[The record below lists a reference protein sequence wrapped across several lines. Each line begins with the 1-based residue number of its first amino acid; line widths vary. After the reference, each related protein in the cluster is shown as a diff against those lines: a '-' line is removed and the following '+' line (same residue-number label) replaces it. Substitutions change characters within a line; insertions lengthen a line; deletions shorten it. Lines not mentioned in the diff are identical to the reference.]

1 MLKTLFTRKN
11 LLALSLTIFY
21 SIILL
26 FTGVCIEGGH
36 TMVSKKNPLQL
47 LSNAFGFASI
57 DCGAS
62 GIICLVLIA
71 VYLIV
76 CVTGLVYERRYA
88 IVNKKNPHS
97 AKMIALYMATIV
109 LCAGLSF
116 GLGLLFQ
123 RPFTKENVWNICRFI
138 GQCFVITSVI
148 YFVLFAMIGAVIM
161 FIINLLNIDKPYKFF
176 NQDAQPEFDD
186 DDLVNNRVTDSFDG
200 VVEGLAAT
208 ASGAATTAAGAT
220 ATTVAS
226 GGVGSDV
233 QVVREKTEELSDR
246 EKVFPALSRI
256 DNDYEGFTSDNV
268 YSEDVTLAE
277 LCEKFRNY
285 LAKEEKLYF
294 SMDVIRF
301 FISGFA
307 ASHFQILEGLS
318 GTGKSSLPRSFA
330 KFIGGS
336 CLFMPVQATWRDKSN
351 VTGYF
356 NEFSKTYSE
365 TEFLVELYRANYEPD
380 KVYVFVLDEMNISRV
395 EYYFADLLSV
405 LEYPEEERKIRVMH
419 FPHGF
424 VPPIKLEDGTIRL
437 TPNVYF
443 VGTANKDD
451 STFTITDKVYD
462 RAITTEFNYRN
473 DAFTV
478 TEETGKIQLGNA
490 QLKALYE
497 EALHTPEYALTKADM
512 EKLNVIGEYVYEQFD
527 VAMGNRILNQIAH
540 VVPVFTACG
549 GSKERAIDF
558 MLAKK
563 LLSKI
568 EGRFED
574 FVKGALK
581 KLLTLLEKTYGAGVL
596 VHCEKTIR
604 SIIKTL

>member
-1 MLKTLFTRKN
+1 MFKTLFTRKN
-11 LLALSLTIFY
+11 LLVLSLTIFY

-47 LSNAFGFASI
+47 LSNSFGFASI
-57 DCGAS
+57 ECGAS

-76 CVTGLVYERRYA
+76 CIAGVVYERRYA

-97 AKMIALYMATIV
+97 AKMIAIYISTIL
-109 LCAGLSF
+109 LCTTLSF
-116 GLGLLFQ
+116 GLGLLIQ
-123 RPFTKENVWNICRFI
+123 RPFTKDNVWNICRFI
-138 GQCFVITSVI
+138 GQCFVITTII
-148 YFVLFAMIGAVIM
+148 YFVLFAMIGAIIM

-176 NQDAQPEFDD
+176 DEESEPEFDD
-186 DDLVNNRVTDSFDG
+186 DEFVNNSVTDSFAPAEKEIAPT
-200 VVEGLAAT
+200 V
-208 ASGAATTAAGAT
+208 SGT
-220 ATTVAS
+220 ATSAVA
-226 GGVGSDV
+226 GRVGVGGET
-233 QVVREKTEELSDR
+233 QVIGGKSEELDDR

-256 DNDYEGFTSDNV
+256 DNEYEGFTSEMV
-268 YSEDVTLAE
+268 YSDNFTLAE
-277 LCEKFRNY
+277 ICEKFRNY

-294 SMDVIRF
+294 PIDVIRF
-301 FISGFA
+301 FISGFS

-330 KFIGGS
+330 KFIGGNF
-336 CLFMPVQATWRDKSN
+336 LFMPVQATWRDKSN
-351 VTGYF
+351 ITGYF

-365 TEFLVELYRANYEPD
+365 TEFLVELYRANYDPD
-380 KVYVFVLDEMNISRV
+380 KLYVFVLDEMNISRV

-405 LEYPEEERKIRVMH
+405 LEYPEEEWKLRIMH

-424 VPPIKLEDGTIRL
+424 IPPIKLEDGTIRI

-478 TEETGKIQLGNA
+478 TEETGKINLGNSKL
-490 QLKALYE
+490 QALYK
-497 EALHTPEYALTKADM
+497 EALNTPEYALTKADI
-512 EKLNVIGEYVYEQFD
+512 EKLNVISEYVYDQFD

-549 GSKERAIDF
+549 GSKETAIDF
-558 MLAKK
+558 MLSKK

-574 FVKGALK
+574 YVKSALK

-596 VHCEKTIR
+596 VRSEKTIQ

>member
-1 MLKTLFTRKN
+1 MFKSLFTRKN

-26 FTGVCIEGGH
+26 FTGVCIEGKH

-47 LSNAFGFASI
+47 LANAFGFTSI
-57 DCGAS
+57 DCGAA
-62 GIICLVLIA
+62 GFICLVLIA

-76 CVTGLVYERRYA
+76 CIGGVVYERRYA
-88 IVNKKNPHS
+88 IVNKRNPYS
-97 AKMIALYMATIV
+97 AKMIMLYIATVV

-116 GLGLLFQ
+116 GLGLLIQ
-123 RPFTKENVWNICRFI
+123 RPFTKENVWNICKFI
-138 GQCFVITSVI
+138 GQCLVIASVI
-148 YFVLFAMIGAVIM
+148 YFVMFAAVGAVIM

-176 NQDAQPEFDD
+176 DEETQPEFDD
-186 DDLVNNRVTDSFDG
+186 DDLVNNNVTDSFD
-200 VVEGLAAT
+200 VATDELAAT
-208 ASGAATTAAGAT
+208 INGVAPSAIGGGA
-220 ATTVAS
+220 V
-226 GGVGSDV
+226 GGDV
-233 QVVREKTEELSDR
+233 QVMGGKSEELDDR

-256 DNDYEGFTSDNV
+256 DNEYEGFTSEEV
-268 YSEDVTLAE
+268 YSDDLTLSE
-277 LCEKFRNY
+277 ICHKFRNY
-285 LAKEEKLYF
+285 LAKEEGLYF
-294 SMDVIRF
+294 SLDVIRF

-318 GTGKSSLPRSFA
+318 GTGKSSLPRNFA
-330 KFIGGS
+330 KFIGGNF
-336 CLFMPVQATWRDKSN
+336 LFMPVQATWRDKSN
-351 VTGYF
+351 IIGYF

-365 TEFLVELYRANYEPD
+365 TEFLVELYRANYDPD
-380 KVYVFVLDEMNISRV
+380 KLYVFVLDEMNISRV

-405 LEYPEEERKIRVMH
+405 LEYPEEEWKLRIMH

-424 VPPIKLEDGTIRL
+424 MPPIKLEDGTIRI

-478 TEETGKIQLGNA
+478 TEEVGKINLGSTK
-490 QLKALYE
+490 LKALYN
-497 EALHTPEYALTKADM
+497 EALSNPEYTLKKADI
-512 EKLNVIGEYVYEQFD
+512 EKLNVISDYVYDQFD
-527 VAMGNRILNQIAH
+527 VAMGNRILNQIEH
-540 VVPVFTACG
+540 VVPVFMACG
-549 GSKERAIDF
+549 GSKETAIDF
-558 MLAKK
+558 MLSKK

-574 FVKGALK
+574 YVKGALK
-581 KLLTLLEKTYGAGVL
+581 KLLSLIEKTYGAGVL
-596 VHCEKTIR
+596 VRSEKTIQ

>member
-1 MLKTLFTRKN
+1 MFKTLFTRKN
-11 LLALSLTIFY
+11 LLVLSLTIFY

-47 LSNAFGFASI
+47 LSNSFGFASI

-76 CVTGLVYERRYA
+76 CIAGVVYERRYA

-97 AKMIALYMATIV
+97 AKMISIYIFTIL
-109 LCAGLSF
+109 LCTTLSF
-116 GLGLLFQ
+116 GLGLLIQ
-123 RPFTKENVWNICRFI
+123 RPLTKDNVWNICRFI
-138 GQCFVITSVI
+138 GQCFVITTVI
-148 YFVLFAMIGAVIM
+148 YFVLFAMIGAIIM

-176 NQDAQPEFDD
+176 DEESEPEFDD
-186 DDLVNNRVTDSFDG
+186 DEFVNNSVTDSFEP
-200 VVEGLAAT
+200 VENEI
-208 ASGAATTAAGAT
+208 ASTVSGT
-220 ATTVAS
+220 ATSAVA
-226 GGVGSDV
+226 GGAGVAGEA
-233 QVVREKTEELSDR
+233 QVIGGKSEELDDR

-256 DNDYEGFTSDNV
+256 DNEYEGFTSETV
-268 YSEDVTLAE
+268 YSDDLTLAE
-277 LCEKFRNY
+277 ICEKFRNY

-294 SMDVIRF
+294 PIDVIRF
-301 FISGFA
+301 FISGFS

-318 GTGKSSLPRSFA
+318 GTGKSSLPRNFA
-330 KFIGGS
+330 KFIGGNF
-336 CLFMPVQATWRDKSN
+336 LFMPVQATWRDKSN
-351 VTGYF
+351 ITGYF

-365 TEFLVELYRANYEPD
+365 TEFLVELYRANYDPD
-380 KVYVFVLDEMNISRV
+380 KLYVFVLDEMNISRV

-405 LEYPEEERKIRVMH
+405 LEYPEEEWKLRIMH

-424 VPPIKLEDGTIRL
+424 VPPIKLEDGTIRI

-478 TEETGKIQLGNA
+478 TEETGKIHLGNSKL
-490 QLKALYE
+490 QALYK
-497 EALHTPEYALTKADM
+497 EALNTPEYALTKADI
-512 EKLNVIGEYVYEQFD
+512 EKLNVISEYVYDQFD

-549 GSKERAIDF
+549 GSKETAIDF
-558 MLAKK
+558 MLSKK

-574 FVKGALK
+574 YVKSALK

-596 VHCEKTIR
+596 VRSEKTIQ

>member
-1 MLKTLFTRKN
+1 MFKTLFTRKN
-11 LLALSLTIFY
+11 LLVLSLTIFY

-36 TMVSKKNPLQL
+36 TMVAKKNPLQL
-47 LSNAFGFASI
+47 LSNSFGFASI

-76 CVTGLVYERRYA
+76 CTAGVVYERRYA

-97 AKMIALYMATIV
+97 AKMISIYLLTIL
-109 LCAGLSF
+109 LCATLSF
-116 GLGLLFQ
+116 GLGLLIQ
-123 RPFTKENVWNICRFI
+123 RPFTKDNVWNICRFI
-138 GQCFVITSVI
+138 GQCFVITTVI
-148 YFVLFAMIGAVIM
+148 YFVLFAMIGAIIM
-161 FIINLLNIDKPYKFF
+161 FIVNLLNIDKPYKFF
-176 NQDAQPEFDD
+176 DEESEPEFDD
-186 DDLVNNRVTDSFDG
+186 DEFVNNSVTDSFEP
-200 VVEGLAAT
+200 VENEIASTVSGMAT
-208 ASGAATTAAGAT
+208 SAVAGGA
-220 ATTVAS
+220 
-226 GGVGSDV
+226 GVGGEA
-233 QVVREKTEELSDR
+233 QVIGGKSEELDDR

-256 DNDYEGFTSDNV
+256 DNEYEGFTSETV
-268 YSEDVTLAE
+268 YSDDLTLAE
-277 LCEKFRNY
+277 ICEKFRNY

-294 SMDVIRF
+294 PIDVIRF
-301 FISGFA
+301 FISGFS

-318 GTGKSSLPRSFA
+318 GTGKSSLPRNFA
-330 KFIGGS
+330 KFIGGNF
-336 CLFMPVQATWRDKSN
+336 LFMPVQATWRDKSN
-351 VTGYF
+351 ITGYF

-365 TEFLVELYRANYEPD
+365 TEFLVELYRANYDPD
-380 KVYVFVLDEMNISRV
+380 KLYVFVLDEMNISRV

-405 LEYPEEERKIRVMH
+405 LEYPEEEWKLRIMH

-424 VPPIKLEDGTIRL
+424 VPPIKLEDGTIRI

-478 TEETGKIQLGNA
+478 TEETGKIHLGNSKL
-490 QLKALYE
+490 QALYK
-497 EALHTPEYALTKADM
+497 EALNTPEYALTKADI
-512 EKLNVIGEYVYEQFD
+512 EKLNVISEYVYDQFD

-549 GSKERAIDF
+549 GSKETAIDF
-558 MLAKK
+558 MLSKK

-574 FVKGALK
+574 YVKSALK

-596 VHCEKTIR
+596 VRSEKTIQ